1 MRFCRK
7 YSNNPKDAGMTTVA
21 EVIVKTLQAA
31 GVRRCYGIP
40 GDTLNHIT
48 DAIRTSEIRWV
59 HVRHEEAAGFAAGA
73 DAMLTGE
80 LAACAGSCGPGGL
93 HFINGLFES
102 HRNRAPVV
110 LIASQI
116 VRDEL
121 GFDFPQEVDFKSI
134 YASCSVFCEEI
145 RTPAQARRMTAMAAQ
160 AALAKRGVAVL
171 IVPADVSGAKVPDE
185 PHFAVHRAA
194 PVVRP
199 ADTELD
205 KLASAINGGKRVA
218 IYGGSGC
225 ENAHDGVVALADRL
239 RAPVARTSRAKDFL
253 EHENPFD
260 VGMTGIFGSE
270 SGYHALMS
278 CDVLLLLG
286 CDFAWRQFYP
296 EKATI
301 LQVDLDGTHLGRRH
315 PVDIGVVGDIGPTLD
330 ALLPRILQRDDEAFL
345 EECLDHHRKAVA
357 AQAKHATVG
366 KGGAIHPQYLT
377 ETISRHAD
385 ADAVFTA
392 DGGSPMVWCLRHIA
406 STGQNRTVVSLS
418 HGTMANA
425 MPQALGA
432 KAAFPDRQ
440 VISLSGDGGIAM
452 LLGDLLTAVQEKL
465 PIKVVVYNNGAL
477 DFVEIEQKVEGLL
490 DAYTD
495 LINPDFARV
504 AEAIGFRGRRI
515 EQAEDLD
522 AAVQAWLAEPGPALL
537 DVVTDRFELV
547 MPPNVKPGQVAGMAL
562 YSAKAV
568 LGGRGRDVVSMVRN
582 LLS

>member
-1 MRFCRK
+1 
-7 YSNNPKDAGMTTVA
+7 MTTVA
-21 EVIVKTLQAA
+21 EVIVKTLEAA
-31 GVRRCYGIP
+31 GVERCYGIP

-48 DAIRTSEIRWV
+48 DAIRTSGIRWV
-59 HVRHEEAAGFAAGA
+59 HVRHEEAGGFAAGA
-73 DAMLTGE
+73 DAMLTGK
-80 LAACAGSCGPGGL
+80 LAACAGSCGPGSL

-121 GFDFPQEVDFKSI
+121 GFDFPQEVDFKAV

-171 IVPADVSGAKVPDE
+171 IVPADVSSAKAVDE
-185 PHFAVHRAA
+185 PEFSVHHAT

-199 ADTELD
+199 ADAELD
-205 KLASAINGGKRVA
+205 RLAAALNSGGRIA

-225 ENAHDGVVALADRL
+225 EQAHDAVVALADRL
-239 RAPVARTSRAKDFL
+239 RAPVVRTSRAKDFL
-253 EHENPFD
+253 EHDNPFD

-270 SGYHALMS
+270 SGYHALVS

-315 PVDIGVVGDIGPTLD
+315 PVDIGVVGDIAPTLE
-330 ALLPRILQRDDEAFL
+330 ALLPRVTPRDDNAFL
-345 EECLDHHRKAVA
+345 DECLEHHRKAQA
-357 AQAKHATVG
+357 AQAKHAKVG

-377 ETISRHAD
+377 ETISRHA
-385 ADAVFTA
+385 APDAVFTA
-392 DGGSPMVWCLRHIA
+392 DGGSPMVWSLRHIA
-406 STGQNRTVVSLS
+406 ATGRNRTVVSLT

-440 VISLSGDGGIAM
+440 VIALSGDGGLAM

-465 PIKVVVYNNGAL
+465 PIKVVVFNNGAL

-490 DAYTD
+490 DAYTE
-495 LINPDFARV
+495 LVNPDFARV
-504 AEAIGFRGRRI
+504 AEAIGFRGRRV
-515 EQAEDLD
+515 EHAEDLD
-522 AAVQAWLAEPGPALL
+522 AAVQAWLQEPGPALL
-537 DVVTDRFELV
+537 DVVTDRYELV
-547 MPPNVKPGQVAGMAL
+547 MPPAVKPGQVAGMAL

-568 LGGRGRDVVSMVRN
+568 LGGRGRDVVGIIRN
-582 LLS
+582 LIA

>member
-1 MRFCRK
+1 
-7 YSNNPKDAGMTTVA
+7 MTTVA
-21 EVIVKTLQAA
+21 QVIVATLQAA

-40 GDTLNHIT
+40 GDTLNHVT

-80 LAACAGSCGPGGL
+80 LAACAGSCGPGSL

-121 GFDFPQEVDFKSI
+121 GFDFPQEVDFKSV

-160 AALAKRGVAVL
+160 AALSKRGVAVL
-171 IVPADVSGAKVPDE
+171 IVPADVSSAKAPDE
-185 PHFAVHRAA
+185 PDFAVHRAT

-199 ADTELD
+199 SDAELD
-205 KLASAINGGKRVA
+205 RLAEAINAGKRVA

-225 ENAHDGVVALADRL
+225 ELAHDGVVALAARL
-239 RAPVARTSRAKDFL
+239 KAPVARTSRAKDFL
-253 EHENPFD
+253 EHDNPFD

-286 CDFAWRQFYP
+286 CDFAWRQYYP

-315 PVDIGVVGDIGPTLD
+315 PVDIGVVGDIGPTLE
-330 ALLPRILQRDDEAFL
+330 ALIPRIVQREDDAFL
-345 EECLDHHRKAVA
+345 QDCLEHHRKAEA
-357 AQAKHATVG
+357 AQDRHATVG

-377 ETISRHAD
+377 ETISRHA
-385 ADAVFTA
+385 APDAVFTA
-392 DGGSPMVWCLRHIA
+392 DGGSPMVWSLRHIA
-406 STGQNRTVVSLS
+406 STGRNRTVVSLS

-440 VISLSGDGGIAM
+440 VIALSGDGGIAM

-495 LINPDFARV
+495 LVNPDFARV
-504 AEAIGFRGRRI
+504 AEAIGFSGRRV
-515 EQAEDLD
+515 EKAEELD
-522 AAVQAWLAEPGPALL
+522 GAVQAWLAEPGPALL
-537 DVVTDRFELV
+537 DVVTDRYELV
-547 MPPNVKPGQVAGMAL
+547 MPPKVEAGQVAGMAL
-562 YSAKAV
+562 YSAKAIF
-568 LGGRGRDVVSMVRN
+568 GGRGKDVAGIIRN
-582 LLS
+582 LIS

>member
-1 MRFCRK
+1 
-7 YSNNPKDAGMTTVA
+7 MTTVA
-21 EVIVKTLQAA
+21 EVIVKTLEAA

-40 GDTLNHIT
+40 GDTLNHVT
-48 DAIRTSEIRWV
+48 DAIRTSGIRWV

-73 DAMLTGE
+73 EAMLTGE
-80 LAACAGSCGPGGL
+80 LAACAGSCGPGSL

-121 GFDFPQEVDFKSI
+121 GFDFPQEVDFKSV

-160 AALAKRGVAVL
+160 AALSKRGVAVL
-171 IVPADVSGAKVPDE
+171 IVPADVSSAKAPAEPD
-185 PHFAVHRAA
+185 FAVHRAE

-199 ADTELD
+199 SDTELD
-205 KLASAINGGKRVA
+205 RLAEALNAGKKVA

-225 ENAHDGVVALADRL
+225 ERAHDAVVALAARL
-239 RAPVARTSRAKDFL
+239 CAPVARTSRAKDFL
-253 EHENPFD
+253 EHDNPYD

-270 SGYHALMS
+270 SGYHALMG

-301 LQVDLDGTHLGRRH
+301 LQVDIDGSHLGRRH
-315 PVDIGVVGDIGPTLD
+315 PVDIGVVGDIAPTLE
-330 ALLPRILQRDDEAFL
+330 AVLPRLAQREEGAFL
-345 EECLDHHRKAVA
+345 NECLEHHRKAQA
-357 AQAKHATVG
+357 TQAKHATADGRLG

-377 ETISRHAD
+377 ETISRHAAPD
-385 ADAVFTA
+385 AIFTA

-406 STGQNRTVVSLS
+406 STGRNRTVVSLS

-432 KAAFPDRQ
+432 KAAYPDRQ
-440 VISLSGDGGIAM
+440 AIALSGDGGIAM

-495 LINPDFARV
+495 LVNPDFARV
-504 AEAIGFRGRRI
+504 AEAIGFYGRRV
-515 EQAEDLD
+515 ELAEDLD

-547 MPPNVKPGQVAGMAL
+547 MPPSVKPGQVAGMAL

-568 LGGRGRDVVSMVRN
+568 LGGRGRDVVGMVRN

>member
-1 MRFCRK
+1 
-7 YSNNPKDAGMTTVA
+7 MTTVA
-21 EVIVKTLQAA
+21 KVIVQTLEAA

-40 GDTLNHIT
+40 GDTLNYVT
-48 DAIRTSEIRWV
+48 DAIRTSGIRWV

-73 DAMLTGE
+73 DSLLTGE
-80 LAACAGSCGPGGL
+80 LAACAGSCGPGSL

-121 GFDFPQEVDFKSI
+121 GFDFPQEVDFKSV

-160 AALAKRGVAVL
+160 AALSKRGVAVL
-171 IVPADVSGAKVPDE
+171 IVPADVSGAKAPDE
-185 PHFAVHRAA
+185 PHFAVHRAT

-199 ADTELD
+199 SDAELD
-205 KLASAINGGKRVA
+205 RLADAIAAGKRVA

-225 ENAHDGVVALADRL
+225 EKAHDSVVALAARL
-239 RAPVARTSRAKDFL
+239 KAPVARTSRAKDFL
-253 EHENPFD
+253 EHDNPYD

-286 CDFAWRQFYP
+286 CDFAWRQYYP

-301 LQVDLDGTHLGRRH
+301 LQVDLDGSHLGRRH

-330 ALLPRILQRDDEAFL
+330 ALLPKITQRDDDSFH
-345 EECLDHHRKAVA
+345 EECLKHHRRAVA
-357 AQAKHATVG
+357 AQAKHAKIG
-366 KGGAIHPQYLT
+366 KGGAIHPQYLA
-377 ETISRHAD
+377 ETISRHASPD
-385 ADAVFTA
+385 AIFTA

-406 STGQNRTVVSLS
+406 STGRNRTVVSLS

-432 KAAFPDRQ
+432 KAAFPERQ
-440 VISLSGDGGIAM
+440 AIALSGDGGLAM
-452 LLGDLLTAVQEKL
+452 MLGDLLTAVQERL
-465 PIKVVVYNNGAL
+465 PIKVAVFNNGAL

-495 LINPDFARV
+495 LVNPDFARV
-504 AEAIGFRGRRI
+504 AEAIGFHGQRV
-515 EQAEDLD
+515 ENAEDLD

-547 MPPNVKPGQVAGMAL
+547 MPPSVKPGEVAGMAL

-568 LGGRGRDVVSMVRN
+568 LSGRAGDVVGMFRN